1 MHRKCLEWVAHK
13 LHSLVVHHHW
23 DHVPLHARYRILC
36 TFLSFQVEVE
46 FVDSLALPFVTSLL
60 CLLPCQVWNGPPFT
74 EVSISVGFQVM
85 KWMNS
90 TQLHAMTVIVGSLC
104 AIVAAAIY
112 VYYCIGKLSK
122 FVRFWTQIWELNSRY
137 KFVLGFYVSVIAQMN
152 LQHI

>member
-1 MHRKCLEWVAHK
+1 
-13 LHSLVVHHHW
+13 
-23 DHVPLHARYRILC
+23 
-36 TFLSFQVEVE
+36 
-46 FVDSLALPFVTSLL
+46 VTSLL

-74 EVSISVGFQVM
+74 EVSISAGFQVM

-90 TQLHAMTVIVGSLC
+90 TQLHAMTVIVGSLY

-112 VYYCIGKLSK
+112 VYYCIDKLSK